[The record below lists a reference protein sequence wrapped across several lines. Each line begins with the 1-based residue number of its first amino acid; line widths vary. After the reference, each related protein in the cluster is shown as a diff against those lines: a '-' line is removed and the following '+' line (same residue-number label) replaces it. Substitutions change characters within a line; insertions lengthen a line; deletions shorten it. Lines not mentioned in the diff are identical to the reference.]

1 MNTKERYKVY
11 KTNNLPLPL
20 STKHNILLLEYDL
33 ETEMLMVWK
42 ERAKFSLLSEST
54 YHLCN
59 SYHISFVIQRQRPI
73 SPMLTSPLLMAY
85 IYFSLFV
92 LQEYDLMLMTSTTET
107 YF

>member
-1 MNTKERYKVY
+1 MNTKERYEVY

-20 STKHNILLLEYDL
+20 STKHNRLLLEYDL

-59 SYHISFVIQRQRPI
+59 SYHIRFVIQRQRPI

-85 IYFSLFV
+85 VLFSLFV